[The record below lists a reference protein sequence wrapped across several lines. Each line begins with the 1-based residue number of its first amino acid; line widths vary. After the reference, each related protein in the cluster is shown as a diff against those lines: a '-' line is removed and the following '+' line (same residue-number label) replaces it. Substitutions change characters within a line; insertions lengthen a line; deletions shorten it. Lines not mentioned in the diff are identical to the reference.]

1 MEAADDSG
9 LGEPQP
15 TVRHFSRVTSTWAR
29 DLVATSFGI
38 LKLRIIRA
46 ERGLPPRVEVLFQGF
61 ELPISH
67 LQRRLA
73 EEQVKRRILRT
84 HGVDDRFPGAYRIAL
99 LPAAAFVGLPAAPA
113 RSPVAIVCDGSG
125 LEYRKTPPPRVG

>member
-1 MEAADDSG
+1 MRRLAS
-9 LGEPQP
+9 
-15 TVRHFSRVTSTWAR
+15 WAR
-29 DLVATSFGI
+29 DLVATSLGI

-73 EEQVKRRILRT
+73 EEQVKRRIWRT
-84 HGVDDRFPGAYRIAL
+84 PRVHDRFPGASRITL
-99 LPAAAFVGLPAAPA
+99 LPAAAVVGLPAALA
-113 RSPVAIVCDGSG
+113 RCRVVIVDDGSG
-125 LEYRKTPPPRVG
+125 LK